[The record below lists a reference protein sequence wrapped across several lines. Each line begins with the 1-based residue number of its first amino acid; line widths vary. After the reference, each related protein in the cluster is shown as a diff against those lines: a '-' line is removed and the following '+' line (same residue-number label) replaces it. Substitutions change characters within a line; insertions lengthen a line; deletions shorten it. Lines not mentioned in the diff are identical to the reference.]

1 METNSTKK
9 YSSHKRRTNFAW
21 AVLSAVFFLPLGIVS
36 FIYSRQADNLYDEE
50 RPMDARM
57 AAATSRMWS
66 IISFIVGTLTYTFLA
81 IYCHVSGIFQIF
93 WLQR

>member
-9 YSSHKRRTNFAW
+9 HSSHKRRTNFAW
-21 AVLSAVFFLPLGIVS
+21 AVFSAVFFLPLGIVS
-36 FIYSRQADNLYDEE
+36 FIYSRQADSLYDEE

-66 IISFIVGTLTYTFLA
+66 IISFIVGIVAYTFLA
-81 IYCHVSGIFQIF
+81 IYVHVSGIFQIF
-93 WLQR
+93 W

>member
-9 YSSHKRRTNFAW
+9 HSSHKRRTNFVW
-21 AVLSAVFFLPLGIVS
+21 SVLSAVFFLPLGIVS

-57 AAATSRMWS
+57 AAATSRMWT
-66 IISFIVGTLTYTFLA
+66 IISFIVGTVIYTFLA
-81 IYCHVSGIFQIF
+81 IYLHVSGIFQIF
-93 WLQR
+93 W

>member
-1 METNSTKK
+1 
-9 YSSHKRRTNFAW
+9 
-21 AVLSAVFFLPLGIVS
+21 
-36 FIYSRQADNLYDEE
+36 
-50 RPMDARM
+50 MDARM

-93 WLQR
+93 